1 MYIPS
6 DIRWQLF
13 NAIAILLGIG
23 MLSEPLA
30 FAYAGWIGGFLL
42 ITFYG
47 WITCYTSVNSNNTK
61 GRAIDHLHR
70 AKILAHMILDDPKL
84 RSYSDIGRK
93 AFGTRVSP
101 IISALFCLELFTV
114 R

>member
-1 MYIPS
+1 
-6 DIRWQLF
+6 
-13 NAIAILLGIG
+13 
-23 MLSEPLA
+23 
-30 FAYAGWIGGFLL
+30 
-42 ITFYG
+42 
-47 WITCYTSVNSNNTK
+47 
-61 GRAIDHLHR
+61 
-70 AKILAHMILDDPKL
+70 MILDDPKL